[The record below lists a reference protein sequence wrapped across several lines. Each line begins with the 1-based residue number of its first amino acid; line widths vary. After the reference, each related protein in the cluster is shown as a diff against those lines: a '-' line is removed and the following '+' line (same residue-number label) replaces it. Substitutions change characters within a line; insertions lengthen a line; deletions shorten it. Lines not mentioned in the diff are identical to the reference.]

1 MHFKNNL
8 LVQFVML
15 RLRPKAIS
23 ASNVKATLL
32 GKVIRPLKLL
42 FFCFKKAL
50 GTFLYA
56 TQNQLYFASKNFPSA
71 WLSAD
76 FWQICL
82 KN

>member
-1 MHFKNNL
+1 
-8 LVQFVML
+8 ML

-32 GKVIRPLKLL
+32 HTTVIRPLKLI
-42 FFCFKKAL
+42 FFVSKKAL
-50 GTFLYA
+50 GTFLHA

-76 FWQICL
+76 FWQIYL